1 MAERK
6 QAQPAESGPGYAEIS
21 LSGRVGLLD
30 VAFSRII
37 YGFGAM
43 IIVGLPFSIW
53 FFFLGKNPLGLLLW
67 VSSYLLSL
75 PLLRRLYRHFL
86 QAQEALDPELLLRC
100 WTPRINVLA
109 LYYGSTM
116 LVPALLTGGQASFEF
131 QLVYLGTVAA
141 IVAGNSVQSSPVL
154 SVFRCFFV
162 MSWGG

>member
-1 MAERK
+1 MAEHE
-6 QAQPAESGPGYAEIS
+6 QAQMAESEPGYAEIS
-21 LSGRVGLLD
+21 PSGRVGLLD

-86 QAQEALDPELLLRC
+86 QAQEALDPELLLQR

>member
-6 QAQPAESGPGYAEIS
+6 QALPAESGPGYAEIS
-21 LSGRVGLLD
+21 PSGRVGLLD

-75 PLLRRLYRHFL
+75 PLLRRLYRHRKHL
-86 QAQEALDPELLLRC
+86 ILNCCSVAGRQ
-100 WTPRINVLA
+100 
-109 LYYGSTM
+109 GSTYW
-116 LVPALLTGGQASFEF
+116 PCT
-131 QLVYLGTVAA
+131 TVAPCLC
-141 IVAGNSVQSSPVL
+141 Q
-154 SVFRCFFV
+154 RY
-162 MSWGG
+162 